1 MTLRQKRKPKNQR
14 RNYYD
19 ALNLFFSIDKTQV
32 YIFEKYTKNLRILPQ
47 QTNDERSS
55 KLREH
60 FRFFAISIF
69 LSAFLEPE
77 KGRTSRKVVKLILYF
92 SEKQGTV
99 NVLKKAKFVIHSYRD
114 GLFEEG
120 TPRAPT
126 RKVTDNPCWAFKL

>member
-1 MTLRQKRKPKNQR
+1 MNDPLSYVNIFDFLR
-14 RNYYD
+14 
-19 ALNLFFSIDKTQV
+19 
-32 YIFEKYTKNLRILPQ
+32 
-47 QTNDERSS
+47 
-55 KLREH
+55 
-60 FRFFAISIF
+60 FRFFFQLFWS
-69 LSAFLEPE
+69 LR
-77 KGRTSRKVVKLILYF
+77 KGGTSRKVVKLILYF